1 MADLLERLL
10 ALELEKPETSTVAIP
25 RLGLELTLKELSY
38 RQVAACRREEDQDAN
53 FMLAACPT
61 LRDPSWWEERLGC
74 ATPIEAIRKV
84 FRPGEVEGVTKEIG
98 KLSGYGVGA
107 VLRPAKK
114 DDKALHDAAL
124 GQALE
129 DLEKN

>member
-10 ALELEKPETSTVAIP
+10 ALEVQKPETSTVKIP
-25 RLGLELTLKELSY
+25 RLGLELTLKELSH

-61 LRDPSWWEERLGC
+61 LRDPSWWEEQLGC
-74 ATPIEAIRKV
+74 ATPIEAVRKV
-84 FRPGEVEGVTKEIG
+84 FRPGEVEGIVREIG
-98 KLSGYGVGA
+98 RLSGYGAGTI
-107 VLRPAKK
+107 LRL

-124 GQALE
+124 GQALD
-129 DLEKN
+129 DLGKN